1 MPALRSAAAHA
12 FVADLA
18 SPQLKEEDR
27 HHLERVLRLRP
38 GQVVTVADGAGGW
51 RCCAWRAGG
60 ELEPTGDV
68 SAAPGLWPPVTVGFA
83 LTKGERPDWAVQK
96 LTEVGVDRILCLV
109 TARSVVRPDAD
120 AVDRRLQRWRR
131 VAREAAMQ
139 SRRTVLPEV
148 VGVLGLADVVGD
160 VVADVVADVVTDV
173 VDGPGPGGFGAALAE
188 PGGWPPSLDRPV
200 VLVGPEGG
208 WAPEEL
214 ASGLPTVDL
223 GPGVLRTESAAVAAG
238 VLLCSL
244 RAGLVG
250 EKHH

>member
-1 MPALRSAAAHA
+1 
-12 FVADLA
+12 
-18 SPQLKEEDR
+18 
-27 HHLERVLRLRP
+27 
-38 GQVVTVADGAGGW
+38 
-51 RCCAWRAGG
+51 
-60 ELEPTGDV
+60 
-68 SAAPGLWPPVTVGFA
+68 VTVGFA

-148 VGVLGLADVVGD
+148 VGVLG
-160 VVADVVADVVTDV
+160 VADVVAEAAVDVVVDV
-173 VDGPGPGGFGAALAE
+173 VVDGAAGPGPGGFAAALAE
-188 PGGWPPSLDRPV
+188 PGGEPPSLDRPV

-208 WAPEEL
+208 WAPDEL

-223 GPGVLRTESAAVAAG
+223 GSGVLRTESAAVAAG

-250 EKHH
+250 EKIH

>member
-1 MPALRSAAAHA
+1 MSGLAPVLRSAAAHA
-12 FVADLA
+12 FVTDLA
-18 SPQLKEEDR
+18 SPALEDEDR

-51 RCCAWRAGG
+51 RSCTWRAGG
-60 ELEPTGDV
+60 ELEPEGEVT
-68 SAAPGLWPPVTVGFA
+68 AAPAPSPPVSVGFA

-96 LTEVGVDRILCLV
+96 LTEAGVDRILALE
-109 TARSVVRPDAD
+109 TARSVVRLDAD
-120 AVDRRLQRWRR
+120 AASKRVQRWRR

-148 VGVLGLADVVGD
+148 VGVLAL
-160 VVADVVADVVTDV
+160 ADVVADLVN
-173 VDGPGPGGFGAALAE
+173 GPGGLSIGAGLAE
-188 PGGWPPSLDRPV
+188 PGGDPPSLARPV

-214 ASGLPTVDL
+214 ASGLPAVDL
-223 GPGVLRTESAAVAAG
+223 GPGVLRTETAAVTAG

-244 RAGLVG
+244 RAGLVEG
-250 EKHH
+250 SHH

>member
-1 MPALRSAAAHA
+1 VVPALRSAAAHA

-18 SPQLKEEDR
+18 SPQLEEEDR

-38 GQVVTVADGAGGW
+38 GQVVTVSDGAGGW

-60 ELEPTGDV
+60 ELEPAGDV
-68 SAAPGLWPPVTVGFA
+68 SAAPGLWPLVTVGFA

-109 TARSVVRPDAD
+109 TARSVVRPDAE

-148 VGVLGLADVVGD
+148 VGVLG
-160 VVADVVADVVTDV
+160 VADVVAEAVVDVV
-173 VDGPGPGGFGAALAE
+173 VDGAAGPCPGGFAAALAE
-188 PGGWPPSLDRPV
+188 PGGESPSLDRPV

-208 WAPEEL
+208 WAPDEL

-223 GPGVLRTESAAVAAG
+223 GSGVLRTESAAVAAG

-250 EKHH
+250 EKIH